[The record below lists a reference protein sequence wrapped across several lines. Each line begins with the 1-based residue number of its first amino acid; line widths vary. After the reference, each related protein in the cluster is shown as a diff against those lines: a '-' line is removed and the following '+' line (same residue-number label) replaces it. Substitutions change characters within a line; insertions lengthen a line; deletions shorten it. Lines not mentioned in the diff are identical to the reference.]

1 MGITRGITEF
11 WGGLTGS
18 RAGQVALRRARGRW
32 WTVGIQGLGKRK
44 ASETQQVGAR
54 ECEK

>member
-32 WTVGIQGLGKRK
+32 WTVGLFKDSENGKPILITLISE
-44 ASETQQVGAR
+44 ASET
-54 ECEK
+54 